1 MNIDSPHFRRQV
13 HRIHRLGERV
23 LGELL
28 IEVGADGAVVDR
40 YAALDPDVLA
50 ALGGDQFPPPVPLY
64 AVRST

>member
-28 IEVGADGAVVDR
+28 VEVGADDAVVER
-40 YAALDPDVLA
+40 YARIDPQTLA
-50 ALGGDQFPPPVPLY
+50 ELGGDRWPALMLI
-64 AVRST
+64 AVST